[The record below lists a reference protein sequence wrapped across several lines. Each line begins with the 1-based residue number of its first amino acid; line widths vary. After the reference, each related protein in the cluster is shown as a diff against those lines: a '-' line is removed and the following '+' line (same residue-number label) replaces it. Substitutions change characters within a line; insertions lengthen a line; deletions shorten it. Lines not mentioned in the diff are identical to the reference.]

1 MADLCPEC
9 DFQTDVPLELQ
20 EHVAEVH
27 GQMPREEARRV
38 LNEAADLVIEEM
50 GWGDD
55 ATREA
60 DAVNLLVNV
69 FGTMLD
75 NPDTT
80 VEEVIDANN
89 EGDGESGAE
98 MVRSWWGWGRQD

>member
-9 DFQTDVPLELQ
+9 DYQTDVPLELQ

-27 GQMPREEARRV
+27 GQMTREEARRV

-50 GWGDD
+50 GWGND

-80 VEEVIDANN
+80 VDEVMDANY
-89 EGDGESGAE
+89 ESGAE
-98 MVRSWWGWGRQD
+98 AVRSWWPGWGRQD